1 MPAKSITLHV
11 GGGMAYRAHN
21 GRYYKACQSPA
32 HVDDARRGENE
43 TLVDIDHR
51 RAYKELFSEAVEAY
65 NSRQKRADR
74 KISDY
79 YRQVA
84 EDKTRHPVYEVILQ
98 VGDKDDT
105 GLHDCETEREVLRA
119 YIEGWA
125 QRNPQMMLVGAY
137 IHADETTLHAHV
149 DFIPWAD
156 GYKRGLERQV
166 SISRCCEQMGFEKG
180 THINETSQ
188 AAWTASEREVL
199 EELAQT
205 HGIEVKHVRSGR
217 IHEADKEVFIAEQRA
232 REAKQSVAD
241 LTSEEL
247 ALTFNL
253 YQLRAEARGQGY
265 EYVKSASLKA
275 LQDAAEEA
283 SGWKRAYEE
292 ASDEVSMWK
301 EAYNGVMDVLGSNP
315 DLSARFTMAL
325 SELTEMTREQEQDDW
340 LGL

>member
-21 GRYYKACQSPA
+21 ARYYKTGQSPS
-32 HVDDARRGENE
+32 HVDDARRGANE

-51 RAYKELFSEAVEAY
+51 RAYKELFSEAVADY

-74 KISDY
+74 RISDY

-105 GLHDCETEREVLRA
+105 GLHDCEAEREVLRA

-125 QRNPQMMLVGAY
+125 ERNPQMMLVGAY

-156 GYKRGLERQV
+156 GYSRGLEKQV

-188 AAWTASEREVL
+188 AAWTASERLVL

-217 IHEADKEVFIAEQRA
+217 IHEADKEVFIAEQQARA
-232 REAKQSVAD
+232 AKRSVA
-241 LTSEEL
+241 EL
-247 ALTFNL
+247 RHEQNALLLQT
-253 YQLRAEARGQGY
+253 YKLRAEAEARGF
-265 EYVKSASLKA
+265 EYLNSAEVEALRATASEAPVLEAEVAELRDEMDFVMKVLNSDDDLKA
-275 LQDAAEEA
+275 KFQ
-283 SGWKRAYEE
+283 
-292 ASDEVSMWK
+292 EVATYWM
-301 EAYNGVMDVLGSNP
+301 E
-315 DLSARFTMAL
+315 L
-325 SELTEMTREQEQDDW
+325 SELEADQRE

>member
-21 GRYYKACQSPA
+21 ARYYKTGQSPD
-32 HVDDARRGENE
+32 HVDDARRGANE

-51 RAYKELFSEAVEAY
+51 RAYKELFSEAVADY

-74 KISDY
+74 RISDY
-79 YRQVA
+79 YRQVV

-105 GLHDCETEREVLRA
+105 GLHDCEAEREVLRA

-125 QRNPQMMLVGAY
+125 ERNPQMMLVGAY

-156 GYKRGLERQV
+156 GYSRGLEKQV

-188 AAWTASEREVL
+188 AAWTASERLVL

-232 REAKQSVAD
+232 RDAKQLVA
-241 LTSEEL
+241 EL
-247 ALTFNL
+247 RDEQVQLSFET
-253 YQLRAEARGQGY
+253 YKLRAEAKGSGF
-265 EYVKSASLKA
+265 EYLNSADAEALRATARQALVLESEVAELREDKRYFLEVLNSDEDLKA
-275 LQDAAEEA
+275 
-283 SGWKRAYEE
+283 KFI
-292 ASDEVSMWK
+292 EVANLMT
-301 EAYNGVMDVLGSNP
+301 E
-315 DLSARFTMAL
+315 L
-325 SELTEMTREQEQDDW
+325 SELEADQEE